1 MYILFYLNKIFVKPI
16 FVKPIKQVFRSCFVN
31 IDIIKLDII

>member
-1 MYILFYLNKIFVKPI
+1 MYLLFYLNKIFVKS
-16 FVKPIKQVFRSCFVN
+16 IKISYLDYVFIN